1 MAARAGAVPAGLPQL
16 RAQQMTQGASPEPA
30 AAAALS
36 TPLYLCELAPPVVGA
51 GAVGVRVQGAG
62 SNEPAKASGPLELRE
77 VLSIAVATQDF
88 CSSRA
93 VVWSSCSRHAAPL
106 LDLLQGRAA
115 LPGLGEAV
123 SACKADD
130 MLPWV
135 RAPAARAAVTR

>member
-36 TPLYLCELAPPVVGA
+36 TPLYLCELAPP
-51 GAVGVRVQGAG
+51 G

>member
-36 TPLYLCELAPPVVGA
+36 TPLYLCELAPPGF
-51 GAVGVRVQGAG
+51 
-62 SNEPAKASGPLELRE
+62 NEPAKASGPLELRE